1 LQTVNKVRDV
11 VSCGA
16 GRDLATVDLLDRVAR
31 DCEMVTR
38 EISRDPYRNATSSHE
53 TQVEP
58 DTFAAGSTVVA
69 VFQSGR
75 FFDGGST
82 NIGFAVS
89 RNRGVTWRHGF
100 LPGLTQ
106 GGSRRATDPTVTY
119 DASHRVW
126 LAVSLVFGTDS
137 YALMVSRSRDGL
149 HWDTPGTARL
159 VSSTGPE
166 GLDKEWIGCDNW
178 PSSPFRGRCYL
189 TYSDL
194 VTTQIATQ
202 VSSDGGLTWN
212 PPLSGPGFPGRQAIQ
227 GDYAPAPQVAV
238 LRDGAALL
246 PYFDETQMS
255 VLRST
260 DGGASWSG
268 PQPLAPARYH
278 FHPALRAG
286 PIPSAEVGA
295 DGNAYVAW
303 ADCTSRAG
311 CSSNSIAFTHSADGV
326 TWSTPVVIASGSAD
340 AELPGFAVDPSRPG
354 RLALVYYTL
363 RGSGLDVGFVSSRNG
378 GARWTKPTRLN
389 SRSFPLAWI
398 ARTSQGSMVGDY
410 ISVSFAGGRAVPV
423 FALATAPRGATL
435 HEAMFSASLPV
446 G

>member
-1 LQTVNKVRDV
+1 VNQVRDV

-31 DCEMVTR
+31 DCEIVTR

-58 DTFAAGSTVVA
+58 DTFAAGSSVVA

-75 FFDGGST
+75 FFTGGST

-89 RNRGVTWRHGF
+89 RNRGVSWRHGF

-106 GGSRRATDPTVTY
+106 GEMLRATDPTVTY
-119 DASHRVW
+119 DERHRVW
-126 LAVSLVFGTDS
+126 LAVSLVFGPES
-137 YALMVSRSRDGL
+137 YALMVSRSKDGL
-149 HWDTPGTARL
+149 RWGVPVTARF
-159 VSSTGPE
+159 VPSTGLE

-178 PSSPFRGRCYL
+178 PSSAFRGRCYL

-202 VSSDGGLTWN
+202 VSSDGGLTWG
-212 PPLSGPGFPGRQAIQ
+212 PPVSGPGFPGRLAIQ
-227 GDYAPAPQVAV
+227 GAYAPAPQVAV
-238 LRDGAALL
+238 LRDGTALL

-268 PQPLAPARYH
+268 AQPVAPARYDL
-278 FHPALRAG
+278 HPALRAA
-286 PIPSAEVGA
+286 PIPSSEVGA
-295 DGNAYVAW
+295 DGNAYLAW
-303 ADCTSRAG
+303 ADCRSRAG
-311 CSSNSIAFTHSADGV
+311 CSANSIVFTRTSDGV
-326 TWSTPVVIASGSAD
+326 AWSTPAVIPTGSAD
-340 AELPGFAVDPSRPG
+340 AELPGFAADPSRPG
-354 RLALVYYTL
+354 RLALAYYTL
-363 RGSGLDVGFVSSRNG
+363 RGSSLDVGFVSSRNSG
-378 GARWTKPTRLN
+378 SRWTKPTRLD
-389 SRSFPLAWI
+389 SRSFPFAWI

-410 ISVSFAGGRAVPV
+410 ISTSFAGGRAVPV
-423 FALATAPRGATL
+423 FALATAPRGARL